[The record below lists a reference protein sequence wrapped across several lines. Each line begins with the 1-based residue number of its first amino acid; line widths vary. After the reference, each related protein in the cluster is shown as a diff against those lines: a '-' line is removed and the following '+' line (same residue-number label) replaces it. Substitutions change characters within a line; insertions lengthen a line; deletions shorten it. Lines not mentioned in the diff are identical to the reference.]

1 MIKYVVP
8 KELEQ
13 MTASEAN
20 EVLIALQRK
29 MKLHEERIVKLESR
43 WDGEKV

>member
-1 MIKYVVP
+1 MNYVVP

-13 MTASEAN
+13 MSASEAN
-20 EVLIALQRK
+20 EVLIALQRRV
-29 MKLHEERIVKLESR
+29 KLHEERIAKLESR

>member
-1 MIKYVVP
+1 MKYVVP
-8 KELEQ
+8 TELEQ
-13 MTASEAN
+13 MSASEAN